1 MNFESIIVSLSSSHE
16 YFPLVKLVGH
26 IKVRHSARCV
36 HVCAVR
42 SLPDEAIWRLPYYLS
57 LKKSLPFFKRRWNNR
72 NNSGIISGI
81 ISESDSS
88 IIPIPSGLG
97 RLSQDTHRPTAR
109 VTPLPR
115 IQKGVRARQ
124 HIRLQ
129 QHHAWPCLALQPTWS
144 PSLKLKSRCR
154 GMWKFETDST
164 SLKTAT
170 TESSN

>member
-1 MNFESIIVSLSSSHE
+1 VNFESIIVSLSSSHE

-42 SLPDEAIWRLPYYLS
+42 SLPDEAIWRFPYYLS

-88 IIPIPSGLG
+88 IIPIPSGLW
-97 RLSQDTHRPTAR
+97 RLSQAQVQDPHPGRKTGHSRESLLSHVTWAR
-109 VTPLPR
+109 VLGTASLLLTWCER
-115 IQKGVRARQ
+115 ATSGLGV
-124 HIRLQ
+124 
-129 QHHAWPCLALQPTWS
+129 
-144 PSLKLKSRCR
+144 
-154 GMWKFETDST
+154 
-164 SLKTAT
+164 
-170 TESSN
+170 

>member
-1 MNFESIIVSLSSSHE
+1 VNFESIIVSLSSSHE

-42 SLPDEAIWRLPYYLS
+42 SLPDEAIWRFPYYLS

-97 RLSQDTHRPTAR
+97 RLSQIAWLCYCMVMVMFIAWLCYCMVMFTAWLCYCNLTEAYAH
-109 VTPLPR
+109 VAAPLHAD
-115 IQKGVRARQ
+115 GARAQ
-124 HIRLQ
+124 IYDG
-129 QHHAWPCLALQPTWS
+129 A
-144 PSLKLKSRCR
+144 
-154 GMWKFETDST
+154 ST
-164 SLKTAT
+164 R
-170 TESSN
+170 